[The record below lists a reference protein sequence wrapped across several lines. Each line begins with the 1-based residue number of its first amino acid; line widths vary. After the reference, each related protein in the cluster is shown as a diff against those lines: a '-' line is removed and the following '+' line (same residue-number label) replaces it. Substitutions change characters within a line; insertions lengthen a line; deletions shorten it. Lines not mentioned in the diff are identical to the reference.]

1 MKRLFG
7 LVGLL
12 AATLPASGSGQQTP
26 VTAPFAPAPPS
37 HELQVFLMTFG
48 PGRQVW
54 ERFGHNAI
62 WIHDPADST
71 DLAYNYG
78 LFDFHQHNFLLRFAR
93 GQMWYWM
100 AGFPAA
106 AYVAQYE
113 RDNRSIWIQELEL
126 PPRAKVQL
134 QEFLRWN
141 AEPEHRYYH
150 YDYYR
155 DNCST
160 RVRDA
165 IDRVLNGAIRRRT
178 ATVPA
183 GTTYRFHTQRLTA
196 NDPLIFTALLAALG
210 SGVDRPITA
219 WEEMFLPLKMRNWV
233 RTVSVPGPDGR
244 AVPLVRSERTIF
256 ESSAPPPPE
265 APPDWLPWYLLLGL
279 AIGGG
284 VVLLARRARTS
295 ATARFGFLVVAGC
308 WLVVTGLAGLILAGL
323 WGLTDHVMAYRNE
336 NLLQLDPLALALLPA
351 AFAAVRGAG
360 TPPWGRRLA
369 QAVALLSLLGLA
381 LKLLP
386 EFDQVNGPLI
396 ALALPAQL
404 GVAFALTRPA
414 ARRSSR

>member
-1 MKRLFG
+1 
-7 LVGLL
+7 
-12 AATLPASGSGQQTP
+12 
-26 VTAPFAPAPPS
+26 
-37 HELQVFLMTFG
+37 MTFG

-78 LFDFHQHNFLLRFAR
+78 LFDFHQQNFLLRFAR

-100 AGFPAA
+100 AGFPAG

-113 RDNRSIWIQELEL
+113 RDNRSIWVQELEL

-178 ATVPA
+178 DTVPT

-210 SGVDRPITA
+210 PGVDRPITA
-219 WEEMFLPLKMRNWV
+219 WDEMFLPLKMREWV

-244 AVPLVRSERTIF
+244 LRPLVRSERTIF
-256 ESSAPPPPE
+256 ESSAPPPPD
-265 APPDWLPWYLLLGL
+265 APPDWVRWYLLLGVVL
-279 AIGGG
+279 GGG
-284 VVLLARRARTS
+284 VLLLARRARAST
-295 ATARFGFLVVAGC
+295 AARFGFLVVTGG
-308 WLVVTGLAGLILAGL
+308 WLVVTGLAGVILAGL

-336 NLLQLDPLALALLPA
+336 NLLQLNPLALALLPA
-351 AFAAVRGAG
+351 ALAAVRGVG
-360 TPPWGRRLA
+360 TPPWGRWIA
-369 QAVALLSLLGLA
+369 QVVAGLSLLGLA
-381 LKLLP
+381 LKLVP
-386 EFDQVNGPLI
+386 GFDQVNGPII
-396 ALALPAQL
+396 ALALPVQL
-404 GVAFALTRPA
+404 AVGYALTRLA
-414 ARRSSR
+414 ARGPSA

>member
-1 MKRLFG
+1 
-7 LVGLL
+7 
-12 AATLPASGSGQQTP
+12 
-26 VTAPFAPAPPS
+26 
-37 HELQVFLMTFG
+37 MTFG

-62 WIHDPADST
+62 WIHDPVDST

-78 LFDFHQHNFLLRFAR
+78 LFDFHQQNFLLRFAR

-113 RDNRSIWIQELEL
+113 RDNRSIWVQELEL

-178 ATVPA
+178 DTVSA

-210 SGVDRPITA
+210 PAVDRPITA
-219 WEEMFLPLKMRNWV
+219 WDEMFLPLEMREWV
-233 RTVSVPGPDGR
+233 RTVSVIGPDGR
-244 AVPLVRSERTIF
+244 SLPLVRSERTIF
-256 ESSAPPPPE
+256 ESSAPPPPD
-265 APPDWLPWYLLLGL
+265 APPTWWPWYLLLGL
-279 AIGGG
+279 AIGVG
-284 VVLLARRARTS
+284 VLLLARRGRTS
-295 ATARFGFLVVAGC
+295 GAARFGFLVAAGG
-308 WLVVTGLAGLILAGL
+308 WVLVTGLAGLILAGL

-351 AFAAVRGAG
+351 VFSAVRGTG

-369 QAVALLSLLGLA
+369 QVIALLSLLGLG
-381 LKLLP
+381 LELLP
-386 EFDQVNGPLI
+386 GFDQVNGPII
-396 ALALPAQL
+396 ALALPAQV
-404 GVAFALTRPA
+404 GVAFALTRLA
-414 ARRSSR
+414 ARRPRI

>member
-1 MKRLFG
+1 
-7 LVGLL
+7 V
-12 AATLPASGSGQQTP
+12 
-26 VTAPFAPAPPS
+26 PS
-37 HELQVFLMTFG
+37 RELQVFLMTFG

-78 LFDFHQHNFLLRFAR
+78 LFDFHQQNFLLRFAR

-113 RDNRSIWIQELEL
+113 RDNRSIWVQELEL

-165 IDRVLNGAIRRRT
+165 IDRVLNGAIRRQT
-178 ATVPA
+178 DTVPA

-210 SGVDRPITA
+210 PGVDRPITA
-219 WEEMFLPLKMRNWV
+219 WDEMFLPLKMRSWV

-244 AVPLVRSERTIF
+244 SLPLVRSERTIF
-256 ESSAPPPPE
+256 ESSASPPPD
-265 APPDWLPWYLLLGL
+265 APPNWLLWYLLLGL
-279 AIGGG
+279 MMGGG
-284 VVLLARRARTS
+284 MRLLAQRART
-295 ATARFGFLVVAGC
+295 AAAARFGFLVVTGG

-323 WGLTDHVMAYRNE
+323 WGVTDHVMAYRNE

-351 AFAAVRGAG
+351 AFPAVRGAG
-360 TPPWGRRLA
+360 APPWSVKLA
-369 QAVALLSLLGLA
+369 QGMALLSLLGLA

-386 EFDQVNGPLI
+386 GFGQVNGPII

-404 GVAFALTRPA
+404 GVASALTRLA
-414 ARRSSR
+414 VRRSSV